1 MSKLNG
7 HGLNGHGNG
16 DDDRP
21 NVASLDEARRRAAE
35 KAKAQKRAQSSGV
48 VRSGP
53 RSARDW
59 VIGGLIVVMA
69 VGYIASFF
77 IGTAPVTT
85 GGAQ

>member
-7 HGLNGHGNG
+7 HGSHGNG

-35 KAKAQKRAQSSGV
+35 KAKAEKRAQRGV
-48 VRSGP
+48 MRSGP

-59 VIGGLIVVMA
+59 LIGGLIVAMA
-69 VGYIASFF
+69 ASYIASFF
-77 IGTAPVTT
+77 IGTEPVTT
-85 GGAQ
+85 GGVQ